1 MDTNWLAGRPASP
14 ALPSR
19 RESERMAC
27 VLSPRASVRRRMK
40 TLAVLEFVNIPLLA
54 GVLTGV
60 LGMPLTVANSAGL
73 ALVLLVLAE
82 GGVYWWLKF
91 AQLSSRAPVPAGMA
105 MYRLISRI
113 NVGLLAA
120 GAVVVGACLVMGASG
135 SQVWPGAALWVFA
148 LLEHVN
154 YFHLQ
159 LMHDTRADLGHLVR
173 TGRLRRSHLALDMAR
188 VSREPRVGG
197 LRG

>member
-1 MDTNWLAGRPASP
+1 
-14 ALPSR
+14 
-19 RESERMAC
+19 MAF
-27 VLSPRASVRRRMK
+27 VLSPRASLLRRTR
-40 TLAVLEFVNIPLLA
+40 TLAVLEFVNIPLIA
-54 GVLTGV
+54 GVLTGL

-73 ALVLLVLAE
+73 VLVLVVLAE

-91 AQLSSRAPVPAGMA
+91 TQLSSRAPVPAGMA
-105 MYRLISRI
+105 MYRMISRI
-113 NVGLLAA
+113 NVCLLVA
-120 GAVVVGACLVMGASG
+120 GAVVVGAGLVMGGSG
-135 SQVWPGAALWVFA
+135 AQVWPGAALVVFA

-188 VSREPRVGG
+188 ASREPGVGS
-197 LRG
+197 LRQ

>member
-1 MDTNWLAGRPASP
+1 ML
-14 ALPSR
+14 R
-19 RESERMAC
+19 RTR
-27 VLSPRASVRRRMK
+27 
-40 TLAVLEFVNIPLLA
+40 TLAVLEFVNIPLIA
-54 GVLTGV
+54 GVLTGI

-73 ALVLLVLAE
+73 VLVLLVLAE

-105 MYRLISRI
+105 MYRMISRI
-113 NVGLLAA
+113 NVGLLVA
-120 GAVVVGACLVMGASG
+120 GAVVVGAGLVMGGSG
-135 SQVWPGAALWVFA
+135 AQVWPGAALWVFA

-188 VSREPRVGG
+188 VSRAPEVGR
-197 LRG
+197 L